1 MKPIIFSLALA
12 AVAGVAAAQD
22 YYPRHNFTFG
32 VGAAQPRA
40 DLNGLFKNSPGISFS
55 YGYRFARNFQAD
67 AGFET
72 VFGAADVRDFLNTE
86 FGPVLI
92 KDYQYFVPLGGR
104 AILPLIGGRL
114 LFSGGGGGA
123 YMRYSERLRQPSD
136 FFRIACP
143 VCTSRSGWG
152 YYALVDISTFVD
164 NSQHFRVGVVS
175 KVYRGHTNGEPLAA
189 LPGVRTRDHWVNIM
203 GQVGFSF

>member
-1 MKPIIFSLALA
+1 MAAL
-12 AVAGVAAAQD
+12 AGVAAAQE
-22 YYPRHNFTFG
+22 YYPRHNLTFG

-40 DLNGLFKNSPGISFS
+40 DLNRLFRDSPGISFS
-55 YGYRFARNFQAD
+55 YGYRFSRYFQAD

-72 VFGAADVRDFLNTE
+72 VFGAADVRDYLNTE
-86 FGPVLI
+86 FGPVRI

-104 AILPLIGGRL
+104 AILPLIGGRV

-136 FFRIACP
+136 YFSIYCP

-152 YYALVDISTFVD
+152 YYALVDVSAFVD
-164 NSQHFRVGVVS
+164 RSQHFRVGVVS
-175 KVYRGHTNGEPLAA
+175 KVYRGHTDGEPLAA
-189 LPGVRTRDHWVNIM
+189 VPGVRTRDHWVNIM